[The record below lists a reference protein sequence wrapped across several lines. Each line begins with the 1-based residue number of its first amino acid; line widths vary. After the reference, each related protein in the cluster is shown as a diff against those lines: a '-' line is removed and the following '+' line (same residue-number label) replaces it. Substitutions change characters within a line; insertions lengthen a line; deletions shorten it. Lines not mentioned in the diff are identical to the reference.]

1 MKKFLFVL
9 VLILIALPVLA
20 DNNTITAK
28 STVTETNKQET
39 IGIDVVPVIR
49 LDNSNPK
56 VIQSNE
62 VYAAPI
68 IAPATEESTLKLD
81 LGNLKNIKKA
91 PILPDDNSK
100 VSVLNYMRYFHSSY
114 QKVFTNL
121 LGILDKSDFSIASY
135 DSSSGRFFCNYQGKK
150 PVYITVTEANISSVV
165 VKINP
170 ADGVYDIPAG
180 AVKSIFDE
188 LNNSLQE
195 K

>member
-1 MKKFLFVL
+1 MRKFLFVFIF
-9 VLILIALPVLA
+9 ILLSLPVFA
-20 DNNTITAK
+20 DSNTITAK

-49 LDNSNPK
+49 LDNTSPK

-62 VYAAPI
+62 VYVAPI
-68 IAPATEESTLKLD
+68 IAPATQESTLKLD

-100 VSVLNYMRYFHSSY
+100 VSVLNYMRYFHSTY

-121 LGILDKSDFSIASY
+121 LGILDKSEFTIASY
-135 DSSSGRFFCNYQGKK
+135 DSGSGRFFCNYQGKK
-150 PVYITVTEANISSVV
+150 PVYITVTEANVSSVV
-165 VKINP
+165 VKITP

-180 AVKSIFDE
+180 AVTSIFNE
-188 LNNSLQE
+188 LNTSLQE

>member
-1 MKKFLFVL
+1 MKKFLL
-9 VLILIALPVLA
+9 VFMFLLLCLPVLA
-20 DNNTITAK
+20 DSNTITAK

-49 LDNSNPK
+49 LDNTNPK

-62 VYAAPI
+62 VYVAPI
-68 IAPATEESTLKLD
+68 IAPATQDSTLKLD

-100 VSVLNYMRYFHSSY
+100 VSVLNYMRYFHSTY
-114 QKVFTNL
+114 QRVFTSL
-121 LGILDKSDFSIASY
+121 LGILDKSEFTVASY
-135 DSSSGRFFCNYQGKK
+135 DSGSGKFFCNYQGKK

-165 VKINP
+165 VKITP

-180 AVKSIFDE
+180 AVTNIFDE
-188 LNNSLQE
+188 LNTSLQE

>member
-1 MKKFLFVL
+1 MKKFLL
-9 VLILIALPVLA
+9 VFIFFLFSLPVNA
-20 DNNTITAK
+20 DSTTITAK

-62 VYAAPI
+62 VYVAPI
-68 IAPATEESTLKLD
+68 IAPATQESTIKLD

-100 VSVLNYMRYFHSSY
+100 VSVLNYMRYFHSTY

-121 LGILDKSDFSIASY
+121 LGILDKSEFSIASY
-135 DSSSGRFFCNYQGKK
+135 DSGSGKFFCNYQGKK

-165 VKINP
+165 VKITP
-170 ADGVYDIPAG
+170 ADGIYDIPAG
-180 AVKSIFDE
+180 AVTTIFDE
-188 LNNSLQE
+188 LNASLQE

>member
-1 MKKFLFVL
+1 MKKFLL
-9 VLILIALPVLA
+9 VFIFFLFSLPVNA
-20 DNNTITAK
+20 DSSTITAK

-62 VYAAPI
+62 VYVAPI
-68 IAPATEESTLKLD
+68 IAPATQESTIKLD

-100 VSVLNYMRYFHSSY
+100 VSVLNYMRYFHSTY

-121 LGILDKSDFSIASY
+121 LGILDKSEFSIASY
-135 DSSSGRFFCNYQGKK
+135 DSGSGKFFCNYQGKK

-165 VKINP
+165 VKITP
-170 ADGVYDIPAG
+170 ADGIYDIPAG
-180 AVKSIFDE
+180 AVTTIFDE
-188 LNNSLQE
+188 LNASLQE